1 MDKDFL
7 GFVILP
13 AIAIVCF
20 IAASIMKHSA
30 LNDEMKELKN
40 EIENIKKEKN
50 KI

>member
-20 IAASIMKHSA
+20 IAASIMKDSA